1 MPLALS
7 LWHEVVG
14 GHMPGTSFL
23 TQIGLEHYLV
33 LSAILFVLG
42 MLGVLLRRNVIVILM
57 SIELM
62 LNAVN
67 VTFIAFSKYSQNVD
81 GQIMVFFVMTI
92 AAAEAAVG
100 LALAVSIFKRFK
112 EVNIRFFEHLK
123 G

>member
-1 MPLALS
+1 MQ
-7 LWHEVVG
+7 E
-14 GHMPGTSFL
+14 TSFL
-23 TQIGLEHYLV
+23 TTIGVEHYLV
-33 LSAILFVLG
+33 VSAILFSIG
-42 MLGVLLRRNVIVILM
+42 MTGVLLRRNLIVLLM

-67 VTFIAFSKYSQNVD
+67 ISFVAFSHYTGRVE
-81 GQIMVFFVMTI
+81 GQIIVFFVMTI

>member
-1 MPLALS
+1 MPILDTALK
-7 LWHEVVG
+7 VG
-14 GHMPGTSFL
+14 L
-23 TQIGLEHYLV
+23 NHYLY
-33 LSAILFVLG
+33 LSAILFVIG

-67 VTFIAFSKYSQNVD
+67 ITFIAFSRYSENVN
-81 GQIMVFFVMTI
+81 GQVMVFFVMTI

-100 LALAVSIFKRFK
+100 LALAVTIFKKFR

>member
-1 MPLALS
+1 MLAS
-7 LWHEVVG
+7 LG
-14 GHMPGTSFL
+14 PSFL
-23 TQIGLEHYLV
+23 HVGLNHYLV
-33 LSAILFVLG
+33 LSGILFSIGV
-42 MLGVLLRRNVIVILM
+42 LGVLLRKNAIVILM

-67 VTFIAFSKYSQNVD
+67 LDFVAFSKYSNNID

-100 LALAVSIFKRFK
+100 LAIAVAVYKRFK
-112 EVNIRFFEHLK
+112 EVNISRFENLK

>member
-1 MPLALS
+1 MPSIDS
-7 LWHEVVG
+7 LGPVG
-14 GHMPGTSFL
+14 L
-23 TQIGLEHYLV
+23 NQYLY
-33 LSAILFVLG
+33 LSAILFTLG

-67 VTFIAFSKYSQNVD
+67 VSFIAFSRYAENIN
-81 GQIMVFFVMTI
+81 GQVIVFFVMTI

-100 LALAVSIFKRFK
+100 LALAVTIFKKYR

>member
-1 MPLALS
+1 MLS
-7 LWHEVVG
+7 DLFLEV
-14 GHMPGTSFL
+14 
-23 TQIGLEHYLV
+23 GLGHYLT
-33 LSAILFVLG
+33 LSAILFCFG
-42 MLGVLLRRNVIVILM
+42 MIGVLLRRNAIVILM
-57 SIELM
+57 SVELM

-67 VTFIAFSKYSQNVD
+67 LTFVAFSHYLNQLE

-100 LALAVSIFKRFK
+100 LALIVAIFKRFR

>member
-1 MPLALS
+1 MLS
-7 LWHEVVG
+7 SDVFFE
-14 GHMPGTSFL
+14 
-23 TQIGLEHYLV
+23 IGLDHYLMLSSV
-33 LSAILFVLG
+33 LFSIG
-42 MLGVLLRRNVIVILM
+42 MIGVLLRRNAIVLLM

-67 VTFIAFSKYSQNVD
+67 ISFVAFSHFGNKTE

>member
-1 MPLALS
+1 MQS
-7 LWHEVVG
+7 
-14 GHMPGTSFL
+14 TDIINN
-23 TQIGLEHYLV
+23 IGLTHYLI
-33 LSAILFVLG
+33 LAAILFVIG
-42 MLGVLLRRNVIVILM
+42 VAGVLLRKNVLVLLM

-62 LNAVN
+62 LNSVN
-67 VTFIAFSKYSQNVD
+67 ITFVAFSKYLALPE
-81 GQIMVFFVMTI
+81 GQVMVFFVMTI

>member
-1 MPLALS
+1 MPMIEGALK
-7 LWHEVVG
+7 VG
-14 GHMPGTSFL
+14 L
-23 TQIGLEHYLV
+23 DHYLY
-33 LSAILFVLG
+33 LSAMLFVLG
-42 MLGVLLRRNVIVILM
+42 MIGVLMRRNVIVILM

-67 VTFIAFSKYSQNVD
+67 ITFIAFSRYADNVN
-81 GQIMVFFVMTI
+81 GQVMVFFVMTI

-100 LALAVSIFKRFK
+100 LALAVTIFKKFR

>member
-1 MPLALS
+1 M
-7 LWHEVVG
+7 
-14 GHMPGTSFL
+14 
-23 TQIGLEHYLV
+23 LETNIFTTITANHYLI
-33 LSAILFVLG
+33 LSAILFSIG
-42 MLGVLLRRNVIVILM
+42 MAGVLLRRNLIVLFM

-67 VTFIAFSKYSQNVD
+67 ISFVTFSYQSGQVD
-81 GQIMVFFVMTI
+81 GQVMVFFVMTI

-100 LALAVSIFKRFK
+100 LALAVAVFKRFK

>member
-1 MPLALS
+1 MQS
-7 LWHEVVG
+7 
-14 GHMPGTSFL
+14 TNFL
-23 TQIGLEHYLV
+23 TEIGLQHYLI
-33 LSAILFVLG
+33 LSSLLFVMG
-42 MLGVLLRRNVIVILM
+42 MTGVLLRKNIIVILM

-67 VTFIAFSKYSQNVD
+67 LSFIAFSKYLHNVD

-100 LALAVSIFKRFK
+100 LAIAVTIFKRFK
-112 EVNIRFFEHLK
+112 EVNIRFFEHLR

>member
-1 MPLALS
+1 MQETNFIT
-7 LWHEVVG
+7 H
-14 GHMPGTSFL
+14 
-23 TQIGLEHYLV
+23 IGLNHYLI
-33 LSAILFVLG
+33 LSALLFSMGVA
-42 MLGVLLRRNVIVILM
+42 GVLLRRNLIVLLM

-67 VTFIAFSKYSQNVD
+67 ISFVAFSKFNSNID
-81 GQIMVFFVMTI
+81 GQVMVFFVMTI

>member
-1 MPLALS
+1 MNSFLPELS
-7 LWHEVVG
+7 NVYFNYLLLSSILFCIGVVG
-14 GHMPGTSFL
+14 
-23 TQIGLEHYLV
+23 
-33 LSAILFVLG
+33 
-42 MLGVLLRRNVIVILM
+42 VIIRKNIIIIFM

-67 VTFIAFSKYSQNVD
+67 ISFIAFSHYSGKIE

>member
-1 MPLALS
+1 MPIL
-7 LWHEVVG
+7 EPVIKVG
-14 GHMPGTSFL
+14 L
-23 TQIGLEHYLV
+23 NQYLY
-33 LSAILFVLG
+33 LSAMLFVIG

-67 VTFIAFSKYSQNVD
+67 VSFIAFSRYSENVN
-81 GQIMVFFVMTI
+81 GQVMVFFVMTI

-100 LALAVSIFKRFK
+100 LAIAVTVFKRFR

>member
-1 MPLALS
+1 MPMIDGAALR
-7 LWHEVVG
+7 V
-14 GHMPGTSFL
+14 
-23 TQIGLEHYLV
+23 GLEHYLI

-42 MLGVLLRRNVIVILM
+42 MVGVLMRRNVIVILM

-67 VTFIAFSKYSQNVD
+67 VSFIAFSRYAENVN
-81 GQIMVFFVMTI
+81 GQAMVFFVMTI

-100 LALAVSIFKRFK
+100 LALAVTVFKKFR

>member
-1 MPLALS
+1 MDSVSSEGLS
-7 LWHEVVG
+7 LITNVG
-14 GHMPGTSFL
+14 L
-23 TQIGLEHYLV
+23 NHYLV
-33 LSAILFVLG
+33 LSTALFCLG
-42 MLGVLLRRNVIVILM
+42 LIGVLLRRNAIVMLM

-67 VTFIAFSKYSQNVD
+67 ISFIAFGKYNNNID

-112 EVNIRFFEHLK
+112 EVNIRFFEHLR

>member
-1 MPLALS
+1 MPNTN
-7 LWHEVVG
+7 V
-14 GHMPGTSFL
+14 FL
-23 TQIGLEHYLV
+23 EIGLTHHLI
-33 LSAILFVLG
+33 LGAILFTTGLAG
-42 MLGVLLRRNVIVILM
+42 ILMRRNVIVM
-57 SIELM
+57 MMCIELM

-67 VTFIAFSKYSQNVD
+67 LTLIAFGKYGSRID

-100 LALAVSIFKRFK
+100 LALVVTIFKRYK

>member
-1 MPLALS
+1 MLNTDLINN
-7 LWHEVVG
+7 VG
-14 GHMPGTSFL
+14 L
-23 TQIGLEHYLV
+23 QHYLV
-33 LSAILFVLG
+33 LSSLLFVIG
-42 MLGVLLRRNVIVILM
+42 MTGVLLRRNVIVMMM

-67 VTFIAFSKYSQNVD
+67 ISFIAFSKYSGRLD
-81 GQIMVFFVMTI
+81 GQITVFFVMTI

-100 LALAVSIFKRFK
+100 LALIVAIFKRYR

>member
-1 MPLALS
+1 MNEIS
-7 LWHEVVG
+7 L
-14 GHMPGTSFL
+14 L
-23 TQIGLEHYLV
+23 TEITPNHYLV
-33 LSAILFVLG
+33 LSAILFSIG
-42 MLGVLLRRNVIVILM
+42 IAGVLLRRNLIVLFM

-67 VTFIAFSKYSQNVD
+67 ISFVTFSQVHGRVD
-81 GQIMVFFVMTI
+81 GQVMVFFVMTI

>member
-1 MPLALS
+1 MPIDFALK
-7 LWHEVVG
+7 VG
-14 GHMPGTSFL
+14 L
-23 TQIGLEHYLV
+23 NQYLY
-33 LSAILFVLG
+33 LSAVLFVLG

-67 VTFIAFSKYSQNVD
+67 ITFVAFGRYTDSVNSQV
-81 GQIMVFFVMTI
+81 MVFFVMTI

-100 LALAVSIFKRFK
+100 LALAVTIFKKFR